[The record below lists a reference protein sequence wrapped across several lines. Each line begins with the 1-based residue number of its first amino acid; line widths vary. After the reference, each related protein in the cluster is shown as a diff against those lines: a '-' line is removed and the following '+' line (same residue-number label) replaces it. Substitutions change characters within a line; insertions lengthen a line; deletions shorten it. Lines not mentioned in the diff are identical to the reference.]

1 MIRLLA
7 LALLLVIVML
17 VIWVLWGEA
26 LLRRRWRQIPL
37 DDRDLTDRD
46 LSRR

>member
-17 VIWVLWGEA
+17 AIWVFWGEA
-26 LLRRRWRQIPL
+26 LIARRWRQTPL
-37 DDRDLTDRD
+37 DDRDLAPRRRD
-46 LSRR
+46 